1 MNREGIVLFIH
12 ILGVVAVFGGLVL
25 FQNTGRRLRA
35 APTWAEAR
43 AWLSLLRQVPGMFI
57 GGSVMLLA
65 SGLELARVQWGLT
78 TPWVVVAVITVLSV
92 ALFGIF
98 GLRPSLARLASL
110 SNEREGAI
118 PAEMRVVFTAP
129 SLWSPI
135 FAMNGAVL
143 GVLWLM
149 TNKPGW
155 TISIGV
161 PLALAAVGAV
171 LGRALY
177 RPGIAGT
184 DREAT
189 RPAMGGGLAPG
200 RSRSR

>member
-1 MNREGIVLFIH
+1 VNREGIVLFIH
-12 ILGVVAVFGGLVL
+12 ILGVVALFGGLVL

-35 APTWAEAR
+35 APTWVEAR

-57 GGSVMLLA
+57 GGSVVLLA
-65 SGLELARVQWGLT
+65 SGLELAREQWGFT
-78 TPWVVVAVITVLSV
+78 TPWVVVAIFTVVSA
-92 ALFGIF
+92 ALFAIF
-98 GLRPSLARLASL
+98 GLRPSLAKLGAMARS
-110 SNEREGAI
+110 REGVI
-118 PAEMRVVFTAP
+118 PTEMRVVFTSP
-129 SLWSPI
+129 SLWSPL

-155 TISIGV
+155 TVSLGV

-177 RPGIAGT
+177 RPGIVGA
-184 DREAT
+184 DRDAT

-200 RSRSR
+200 RSRTR

>member
-12 ILGVVAVFGGLVL
+12 ILGVVALFGGLVL
-25 FQNTGRRLRA
+25 FQSTGRRLRS

-43 AWLSLLRQVPGMFI
+43 TWLSLLRQAPGMFI
-57 GGSVMLLA
+57 GGSVVLLA
-65 SGLELARVQWGLT
+65 SGLELAREQWGFT
-78 TPWVVVAVITVLSV
+78 TPWVVVAEVTVLSV
-92 ALFGIF
+92 ALFAIL
-98 GLRPSLARLASL
+98 GLRPSLARLGSM
-110 SNEREGAI
+110 SSGREGVI
-118 PAEMRVVFTAP
+118 PAEMRVVFNTP

-149 TNKPGW
+149 TNKPDW
-155 TISIGV
+155 TISLGV

-177 RPGIAGT
+177 RPGIAGA
-184 DREAT
+184 DRAAT

-200 RSRSR
+200 RSRTR

>member
-12 ILGVVAVFGGLVL
+12 ILGVVALFGGLVL
-25 FQNTGRRLRA
+25 FQNTGRRLRS

-57 GGSVMLLA
+57 GGSVLLLA
-65 SGLELARVQWGLT
+65 SGLELAREQWGFT
-78 TPWVVVAVITVLSV
+78 TPWVVVAITTVVSV
-92 ALFGIF
+92 ALFAIF
-98 GLRPSLARLASL
+98 GLRPSLARLVSM
-110 SNEREGAI
+110 SSGREGVI
-118 PAEMRVVFTAP
+118 PTEMRVVFTSP

-155 TISIGV
+155 TVSLGV
-161 PLALAAVGAV
+161 PLTLAVVGAV

-177 RPGIAGT
+177 RPGIAGA
-184 DREAT
+184 DRDAT
-189 RPAMGGGLAPG
+189 RPAMGGGLAHG